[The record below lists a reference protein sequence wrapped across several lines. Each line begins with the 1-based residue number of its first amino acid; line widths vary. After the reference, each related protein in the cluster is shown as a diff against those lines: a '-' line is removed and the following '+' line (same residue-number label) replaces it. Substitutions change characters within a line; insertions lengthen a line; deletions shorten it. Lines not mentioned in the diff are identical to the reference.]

1 VDATTYFYV
10 GRAKHLA
17 RAKKMVNLSI
27 EETSGVDHPAH
38 LHEGWL
44 VMKSADTTDVQRVLD
59 ESLNREDSL
68 MEKTAEEQVVE
79 TTPEEIK
86 AEEVVAEVTEEVAEV
101 VAEEVKEESSEEEI
115 LKSAPESVIKMVE
128 DLRKAKAFAEEKANE
143 FAFELQKQ
151 RDAKADAEAVAKAS
165 AWTHLNLDAQK
176 VGKALRLLTEK
187 DAELAKSVEDVLSS
201 VNAQAESANIFAE
214 IGKSVEPQMDDAY
227 GRMAVIAK
235 SLVEKGEVSSIEA
248 GIAKVAVSSPDL
260 YSQYLTEKGAK

>member
-1 VDATTYFYV
+1 MDATTYFYV

-17 RAKKMVNLSI
+17 KAKKMVNLSI

-101 VAEEVKEESSEEEI
+101 VAEEVKEESTEEEI
-115 LKSAPESVIKMVE
+115 LKSAPESVIKMV
-128 DLRKAKAFAEEKANE
+128 AKAFAEDKANE
-143 FAFELQKQ
+143 YAFELQKQ